1 LNNEGGLFGGGSV
14 MVYEVDY
21 AEGEKERCSSKL
33 TIGHIIVYVK
43 LFKMPPELVK
53 YYAGDQ
59 HGIFKEITKAELDFW
74 LKVFAENEQEIEDIN
89 RKISLGK
96 KYTL

>member
-1 LNNEGGLFGGGSV
+1 MKKLLGGSLA

-21 AEGEKERCSSKL
+21 AEGEKEGCSSKL

-43 LFKMPPELVK
+43 LFKLPPESTK

-59 HGIFKEITKAELDFW
+59 HGIFKEISKAELDFW
-74 LKVFAENEQEIEDIN
+74 LKVLADNEQEIADIKK
-89 RKISLGK
+89 KISLGK